1 MKLSAELPSGSRVF
15 FEEPSMNYKLSWIVF
30 TFAIVFFFLARFAD
44 AAAPTVRVGYP
55 QLSGGSMPLW
65 VIADNRLDQRYGID
79 VKTIYIAGG
88 ATLTHS
94 LVAGDIDIALT
105 GGAVVGAILGGADL
119 TWVGIGLSTYGFT
132 VYARPDIKD
141 IHDLRGK
148 VFGVITRGASSDH
161 AAIALF
167 NRYNMKAGQDVKFLY
182 FARQGDLLAALDK
195 GIVVAGVFSSPTTV
209 MARRL
214 GYKQLVNIASFKLPY
229 PHNAIATRKTLVRQN
244 PELIKNFLKAYLAAI
259 KIIHEEPELAKRAL
273 SRFLG
278 SKDAEMIDDS
288 YTSLA
293 PLFLKVPYMPEE
305 AVRTVLSLSDNPKA
319 AQANPKDFYDNQ
331 LLKELVDSGFVKELY
346 SGH

>member
-1 MKLSAELPSGSRVF
+1 MKSKFRWLTGALLLPLISLSQFG
-15 FEEPSMNYKLSWIVF
+15 N
-30 TFAIVFFFLARFAD
+30 
-44 AAAPTVRVGYP
+44 AAPLIIKVGYP

-65 VIADNRLDQRYGID
+65 VISDNKLDQRYGVD

-105 GGAVVGAILGGADL
+105 GGAVVGAVLSGADL
-119 TWVGIGLSTYGFT
+119 VYVGIGLSTYGFT
-132 VYARPDIKD
+132 VYAKPEIKN
-141 IHDLRGK
+141 INDLRGK
-148 VFGVITRGASSDH
+148 IFGVITRGASSDH

-167 NRYNMKAGQDVKFLY
+167 NRYGMKAGQDVKFLY

-195 GIVVAGVFSSPTTV
+195 SVVVAGVFSSPTTV
-209 MARRL
+209 MAKRL
-214 GYKQLVNIASFKLPY
+214 GYKELVNIASFKLPY

-244 PELIKNFLKAYLAAI
+244 PDLIKGFLKSYLAAI
-259 KIIHEEPELAKRAL
+259 KIIHEEPEVAKHAL

-278 SKDAEMIDDS
+278 TKDPEMIEDS

-305 AVRTVLSLSDNPKA
+305 AIRTVLSLSDHPKA
-319 AQANPKDFYDNQ
+319 AQADPKDFFDNRP
-331 LLKELVDSGFVKELY
+331 LKELDDSGFVKELY
-346 SGH
+346 GGR